1 MSCTALRPLLGV
13 GVKESLSDWMKSLS
27 LCPFRSFPL
36 YKDKPSIVSGKW
48 HNVQCVQCPRF
59 HSLPST
65 PIV

>member
-1 MSCTALRPLLGV
+1 MSCTALCPLFGV

-48 HNVQCVQCPRF
+48 HNVQCVQCP
-59 HSLPST
+59 
-65 PIV
+65 